1 MNNGLNTVKMLSP
14 DFTVTASYSIPK
26 ALIGVNVTYKYN
38 GQKPLFSINN
48 SIQAGRRL
56 AYNML
61 DISFTRN
68 FWKDRI
74 QLTVGGKNLVGVTN
88 VVAEGV
94 SAVGHSFSGNTV
106 NIAWGRTFF
115 TSLVLHFS
123 R

>member
-1 MNNGLNTVKMLSP
+1 MLSP

-61 DISFTRN
+61 DVSFTRN

-74 QLTVGGKNLVGVTN
+74 QLTVGGKNLVGITN

-94 SAVGHSFSGNTV
+94 SAVGHSFSGNMV